1 MAKCIECEFY
11 ITAEQTGDQ
20 PGCSQ
25 DGDVSNPNEDI
36 NCPDGGDEI
45 LNG

>member
-1 MAKCIECEFY
+1 MKCIECQFY

-25 DGDVSNPNEDI
+25 DGDVANPDEDI
-36 NCPDGGDEI
+36 NCVTAGDKE
-45 LNG
+45 LNES